1 MKAEELAILIPDPP
15 LPLMS
20 PCNNW
25 SCCCI
30 HLLLWSAEA
39 QWGACHNYCDIR
51 LCSCS
56 TFDPSPPP
64 TPPPSPPR
72 SDVAGDT
79 WSVCQTSIDINPFLQ
94 QTSHHSPAL
103 STPLPGLP
111 GLPCVR
117 RARGMPAVSVSILI
131 MSELYSFER
140 NICRIRNSA
149 ALDLQLGAAGTGR

>member
-1 MKAEELAILIPDPP
+1 MLFASICSSGQTDPVGRVSQLLRHNDCAAAQPLTLHHRLHP
-15 LPLMS
+15 LP
-20 PCNNW
+20 
-25 SCCCI
+25 
-30 HLLLWSAEA
+30 
-39 QWGACHNYCDIR
+39 
-51 LCSCS
+51 
-56 TFDPSPPP
+56 
-64 TPPPSPPR
+64 PPR

-79 WSVCQTSIDINPFLQ
+79 RSVCQTSIDINPFLQ